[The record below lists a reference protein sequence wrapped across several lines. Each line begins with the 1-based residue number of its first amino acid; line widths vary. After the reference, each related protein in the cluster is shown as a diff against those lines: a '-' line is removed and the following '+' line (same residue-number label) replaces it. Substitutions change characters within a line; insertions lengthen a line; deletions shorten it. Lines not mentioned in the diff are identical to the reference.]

1 MNDKTLR
8 KKLQDLGI
16 PNWGTKPVMIKRHQE
31 WLNLYNANC
40 DASDDVRRTKRE
52 LLKELDAWE
61 RTQGGSATTKE
72 SHIMRKDFD
81 GHNHA
86 TEHKSQFDDLIAN
99 AKARAKAVAKTRDM
113 ETSAEPGQSNNV
125 GTDATNPSLPQLNDT
140 STSSASPRP
149 YENNEAA
156 LSTIRRKVQEA
167 NRTDSV
173 FPSVGHAT
181 ETANLKAGQEAHH
194 GDVALGFTGSPKESL
209 GSPTR
214 KIPMFK
220 VPEEPVVDVESS
232 TAIQ

>member
-1 MNDKTLR
+1 MNEKALR

-16 PNWGTKPVMIKRHQE
+16 PAWGTKPVMIKRHQE

-61 RTQGGSATTKE
+61 RTQGGGATTKE
-72 SHIMRKDFD
+72 SYIMRKDFD
-81 GHNHA
+81 GLNHA

-99 AKARAKAVAKTRDM
+99 AKARAKAAAKTKEM
-113 ETSAEPGQSNNV
+113 KANEEPPQSDSV
-125 GTDATNPSLPQLNDT
+125 STDPAHPPLPNRT
-140 STSSASPRP
+140 PNTSASPRP

-156 LSTIRRKVQEA
+156 LSTVRQKVEEA

-173 FPSVGHAT
+173 FPSVSHAT
-181 ETANLKAGQEAHH
+181 QTANLKAGQEAYQQ
-194 GDVALGFTGSPKESL
+194 DTSLGFAGSPKESL

-214 KIPMFK
+214 KVPMFK
-220 VPEEPVVDVESS
+220 MPEEPVVDMDSS
-232 TAIQ
+232 TAMQ